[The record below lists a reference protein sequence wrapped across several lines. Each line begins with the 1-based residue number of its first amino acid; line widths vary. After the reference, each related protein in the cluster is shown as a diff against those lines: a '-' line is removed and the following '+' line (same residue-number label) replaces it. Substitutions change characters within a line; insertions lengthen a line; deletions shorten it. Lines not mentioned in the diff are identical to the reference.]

1 MTSRDEDRVNLGC
14 ILGDIRATIVTQCG
28 IVYQGTIED
37 WDCGRLTHVRP
48 ESSTSDADDSLKE
61 SSEQRMEECCD
72 PRFIRITLACI
83 PGNICCPTFS
93 ADILVTPSRVT
104 PILGFTGAAE
114 TLYTVGSS
122 ILINW
127 DDISSIGLTSTTACL
142 TDDTP

>member
-1 MTSRDEDRVNLGC
+1 MTLRDEDRINLGC
-14 ILGDIRATIVTQCG
+14 ILGDVRATVVTQCG

-37 WDCGRLTHVRP
+37 WDCGRQTNTRP
-48 ESSTSDADDSLKE
+48 DSSTSDSDE
-61 SSEQRMEECCD
+61 SVEASSAQRMEECCD
-72 PRFIRITLACI
+72 PRFIRMTIECI

-93 ADILVTPSRVT
+93 TDILVSPSRVT

-114 TLYTVGSS
+114 TLYAVGSS

>member
-1 MTSRDEDRVNLGC
+1 MTSRDEDRLNLGC

-48 ESSTSDADDSLKE
+48 ESSPSDADDSLKE

-72 PRFIRITLACI
+72 PRFIRMTLACI

-93 ADILVTPSRVT
+93 ADIPVSPSRVT

-114 TLYTVGSS
+114 TLYAVGSS

-127 DDISSIGLTSTTACL
+127 DEVSSIGLTSTTACL
-142 TDDTP
+142 TDNIP